1 MQRARSTRTHT
12 ESGVRSMVVRMG
24 NEKVSPSVV
33 LRATVAELVV
43 GTKSA
48 ADVQKAQLSVPAR
61 DVVLLELGREL
72 LADPREEVTS
82 VGAELLRKFT
92 AERRRQY
99 LHEASGPEEDFDE
112 ELVLLTLRANLS
124 DGPKL
129 LLLRELAKA
138 RVDVSAAFELAQR
151 VAATVPSGTKP
162 KTYSP
167 ADDALTV
174 LAAIRARRG
183 EWDELGAIGEALGGN
198 AIRLLLED
206 LPPLDPSDANLVVLA
221 RRFGLY
227 PLWMSWALHT
237 GDVRLAGDVVLAAGV
252 GGKVCAIAAGKLGSA
267 ELVRAIV
274 VRATEEPVAAGH
286 FLAWIAV
293 DTGHPSLTDEV
304 PTDVLR
310 ELAKDPRCRPHVLA
324 ALTRLCTLRREE
336 LDLPLDLLVESITE
350 APDQAG
356 ALLGGLSFE
365 GEVPPAVWKV
375 VVGFLRSKTAQQRS
389 DAAWFLGRHA
399 RVLDAKVVAKLCAT
413 CGEAN
418 ASVREAAAWALAR
431 AGEAGHDISG
441 AEAKLLLA
449 IKKRRVKDDEL
460 KIAANVSSGLTLG
473 WLRHSRNETNDDAT
487 RTVWIDG
494 LLSSSEVLAI
504 GAAERIERELELDP
518 TWSRSLH
525 ATIRHREDPIVAR
538 ILERI
543 RV

>member
-1 MQRARSTRTHT
+1 
-12 ESGVRSMVVRMG
+12 MVVRMG

-48 ADVQKAQLSVPAR
+48 ADVQKAQLAVPAR
-61 DVVLLELGREL
+61 DVVLLELGCEL

-82 VGAELLRKFT
+82 VGAELLRKFA
-92 AERRRQY
+92 AERRRQH
-99 LHEASGPEEDFDE
+99 LHEAAGREVLDE
-112 ELVLLTLRANLS
+112 ELVSLTLRANLS

-138 RVDVSAAFELAQR
+138 RVDVSAAFELAQS

-162 KTYSP
+162 KTYTP
-167 ADDALTV
+167 ADYAITV
-174 LAAIRARRG
+174 LAAIRASRR
-183 EWDELGAIGEALGGN
+183 EWVELGALGEVLGGN

-206 LPPLDPSDANLVVLA
+206 LPPLDPRDDELIVLA

-227 PLWMSWALHT
+227 PLWMSWALHA
-237 GDVRLAGDVVLAAGV
+237 GELNLAGDVVLEAGTR
-252 GGKVCAIAAGKLGSA
+252 GEACARAAGKLGSA
-267 ELVRAIV
+267 ELARAIV
-274 VRATEEPVAAGH
+274 VRAAEEPVAAGH

-293 DTGHPSLTDEV
+293 DTGRPSLTDEV

-324 ALTRLCTLRREE
+324 ALTRLCALRREA
-336 LDLPLDLLVESITE
+336 LGLPVDLLVESIMD

-365 GEVPPAVWKV
+365 GEVPQAVWKV

-399 RVLDAKVVAKLCAT
+399 RALDAKVIAKLCAI

-431 AGEAGHDISG
+431 AGEAGHDISS

-449 IKKRRVKDDEL
+449 VKKRRVKDDEL

-473 WLRHSRNETNDDAT
+473 WIRHSRNETNDDAT

-525 ATIRHREDPIVAR
+525 ATIRHSEDPIVAR

>member
-1 MQRARSTRTHT
+1 MHRALDSNA
-12 ESGVRSMVVRMG
+12 ECGVRSMVVRMG
-24 NEKVSPSVV
+24 NEQDSPSMV
-33 LRATVAELVV
+33 LRAMVAELVL

-48 ADVQKAQLSVPAR
+48 VDVQKAQLSVPAQ
-61 DVVLLELGREL
+61 DVVFLELGREL
-72 LADPREEVTS
+72 LSDPRDDVAGI
-82 VGAELLRKFT
+82 GAAFLRKSA

-99 LHEASGPEEDFDE
+99 LHEASGPQVDFDE
-112 ELVLLTLRANLS
+112 GLVSITLRANLS

-151 VAATVPSGTKP
+151 VAATVPAGMKP
-162 KTYSP
+162 KAHSP

-183 EWDELGAIGEALGGN
+183 EWDELGAIGEVLGGN

-206 LPPLDPSDANLVVLA
+206 QPPLDPSDANLVVLA

-227 PLWMSWALHT
+227 PLWMSWALRAGALT
-237 GDVRLAGDVVLAAGV
+237 LAGDVVLEAGA
-252 GGKVCAIAAGKLGSA
+252 GGKACAIAAGKLGSA

-274 VRATEEPVAAGH
+274 ARTAEEPVAAGH

-293 DTGHPSLTDEV
+293 DTGCPSLTAEV

-310 ELAKDPRCRPHVLA
+310 ELAKNPRCRPHVLA
-324 ALTRLCTLRREE
+324 ALTRLCALRREA
-336 LDLPLDLLVESITE
+336 LDLPLDLLVESIVDT
-350 APDQAG
+350 PDQAG

-365 GEVPPAVWKV
+365 GEVPQAVWKV
-375 VVGFLRSKTAQQRS
+375 VVGFLRSKAAQQRR
-389 DAAWFLGRHA
+389 DAVWFLGRHA
-399 RVLDAKVVAKLCAT
+399 RALDAKVVAKLCAM

-431 AGEAGHDISG
+431 AGEAGHDISS

-449 IKKRRVKDDEL
+449 VKKRRANDDEL

-473 WLRHSRNETNDDAT
+473 WIRHSRNETNDDAT
-487 RTVWIDG
+487 RAVWIDG

-518 TWSRSLH
+518 VWSRALQ
-525 ATIRHREDPIVAR
+525 ATIRHSEDPIVAR

-543 RV
+543 LV